1 VKYVLDACALL
12 AFLNKED
19 GWEKVSALLNEAA
32 CAGNTR
38 IAMNCINL
46 IEVYYDRLRL
56 DDAHKLSEFLMAA
69 FESPIQII
77 YTIPRPMLDEAAR
90 IKAVFRRISLADAVG
105 LATAFCMDGI
115 FVTADHHEL
124 DAVEQAGD
132 VRFLWIR

>member
-1 VKYVLDACALL
+1 VKYILDACALL

-19 GWEKVSALLNEAA
+19 GWEKVMGLLTEAI
-32 CAGNTR
+32 AGN
-38 IAMNCINL
+38 AQVSMHSINL

-56 DDAHKLSEFLMAA
+56 GDARKLDAFILAA
-69 FESPIQII
+69 FESPIQIVD
-77 YTIPRPMLDEAAR
+77 TITRPLLDEAAR

-105 LATAFCMDGI
+105 LATAHCMDGI

-124 DAVEQAGD
+124 DAVEQSGS